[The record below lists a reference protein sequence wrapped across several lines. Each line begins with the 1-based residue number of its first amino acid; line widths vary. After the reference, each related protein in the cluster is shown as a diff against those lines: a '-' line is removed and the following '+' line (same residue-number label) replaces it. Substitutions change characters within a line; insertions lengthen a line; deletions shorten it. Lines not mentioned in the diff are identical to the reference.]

1 MGGCDILLMRH
12 RVLFQGAVFF
22 GLVAGDGPML
32 KGTQMAASRIAKTPL
47 PNDALIWAQVAPG
60 DFIDGYAIESSLS
73 PRRAMEIGLT
83 MPGWAA
89 GLLRLRNRLVAPLGL
104 KTEVA
109 DTGGGAL
116 FPITHDSADELIL
129 GTDDSHL
136 NFRITFLR
144 RDGRLHMGTWV
155 HRNNWLG
162 RVYLAVVMPFHVLI
176 VRDSLRRIARHP
188 QNGSAIASQ
197 PPAQ

>member
-1 MGGCDILLMRH
+1 
-12 RVLFQGAVFF
+12 
-22 GLVAGDGPML
+22 
-32 KGTQMAASRIAKTPL
+32 MATPQIIKTPL
-47 PNDALIWAQVAPG
+47 PQTARIWAQMTPG
-60 DFIDGYAIESSLS
+60 DFIDGYAVHSALS
-73 PRRAMEIGLT
+73 PRQAMEVGLS
-83 MPGWAA
+83 MPNWAA
-89 GLLRLRNRLVAPLGL
+89 ALLRLRNRLVAPLGL
-104 KTEVA
+104 KTEVS
-109 DTGGGAL
+109 DSGSDAL
-116 FPITHDSADELIL
+116 FPILHDSEDELIL

-176 VRDSLRRIARHP
+176 VRDSLRRIARHAP
-188 QNGSAIASQ
+188 NSSAIASQ

>member
-1 MGGCDILLMRH
+1 
-12 RVLFQGAVFF
+12 
-22 GLVAGDGPML
+22 
-32 KGTQMAASRIAKTPL
+32 MAASRIAKTPL

-73 PRRAMEIGLT
+73 PRSAMEIGLT

-109 DTGGGAL
+109 DTGGEAL